1 MVAGVFDR
9 HVLAGGEGLAGDDL
23 VLRDLHALLSSRVGD
38 VHQDKQRS
46 MAGGD
51 GLRWPCR
58 GARGPGEGPA
68 NTDH

>member
-1 MVAGVFDR
+1 VFDR

-46 MAGGD
+46 MAGSD
-51 GLRWPCR
+51 ELRRPCR

-68 NTDH
+68 NTGH

>member
-1 MVAGVFDR
+1 VFDR
-9 HVLAGGEGLAGDDL
+9 HVLAGGEGLARDDL

-38 VHQDKQRS
+38 VHQDKQWS

-51 GLRWPCR
+51 GLRRPCR
-58 GARGPGEGPA
+58 GARGTGEGPA